1 MWDHHSQL
9 TVQCVV
15 HFPLLFSKRFCK
27 LIDSR
32 NIRYVDR
39 DDMRRVVS
47 VLRDVPNNSHTSEKV
62 QVELLWE
69 WIDVERACKD

>member
-1 MWDHHSQL
+1 
-9 TVQCVV
+9 
-15 HFPLLFSKRFCK
+15 
-27 LIDSR
+27 
-32 NIRYVDR
+32 
-39 DDMRRVVS
+39 MRRVVS